1 VATIDLGKPSDT
13 QARFLSE
20 EHRYVAFGGARGGGK
35 SWAVRCKAVIF
46 AMVYPGIIQTIVR
59 RTYPELDANHIK
71 PFKAML
77 SPEVYSYNDSKKTL
91 RFSNGSE
98 ILFRYCSNDG
108 DLDRFQGTETDIL
121 YIDEATQF
129 SEYQFGV
136 LNATVRGTNG
146 FPKRT
151 YLTCNPGGIG
161 HSWVKRLFVDKQY
174 QGSEIADNYVFIPSR
189 VTDNYALMQNDSE
202 YVQQLMELPERLR
215 KAWLE
220 GSWEII
226 DGLYFDEYDYA
237 VHTIDDI
244 DTSGEGWNYYCS
256 LDYGLDM
263 LAAYVYACDS
273 NRQVYVIREFYKN
286 GLVVKDAA
294 EAVRQLISGLPIK
307 TIYAPPD
314 LWNTSSQTGKS
325 IADGFAASG
334 IGLVKTS
341 NNVQTGSL
349 YVKELLQ
356 VRLCEDGNKRPRLQI
371 VRKACPNLI
380 RCLSQILV
388 DEKDPT
394 VYAKEPHEL
403 THSIDA
409 LRYFAI
415 QWWMPG
421 KAPIPADAQKQ
432 KWTESMWEDYRN
444 ASSQEKIYLRKKWG
458 NPN

>member
-1 VATIDLGKPSDT
+1 MMIGQPSET
-13 QARFLSE
+13 QDKFLKE
-20 EHRYVAFGGARGGGK
+20 QHRYVAFGGARGGGK
-35 SWAVRCKAVIF
+35 SWAVRSKAILL
-46 AMVYPGIIQTIVR
+46 AANYPGITQTIVR

-71 PFKAML
+71 PIKAML
-77 SPEVYSYNDSKKTL
+77 PSDYYKYNDSKKEL
-91 RFSNGSE
+91 KFKNGSE
-98 ILFRYCSNDG
+98 ILFRYCANDG

-121 YIDEATQF
+121 YIDEATQLT
-129 SEYQFGV
+129 EYQFSV
-136 LNATVRGTNG
+136 LNATVRGVNG

-151 YLTCNPGGIG
+151 YLTCNPGGVG
-161 HSWVKRLFVDKQY
+161 HQWVKRLFIDRQY
-174 QGSEIADNYVFIPSR
+174 QGSEIASNYVFIPSR
-189 VTDNYALMQNDSE
+189 VTDNKALMESDSE
-202 YVQQLMELPERLR
+202 YVQRLMELPDRLR

-220 GSWEII
+220 GSWEIV

-237 VHTIDDI
+237 VHTIDSI

-273 NRQVYVIREFYKN
+273 NRQVYVIRECYKS

-294 EAVRQLISGLPIK
+294 EAVRQLISGLNIK

-314 LWNTSSQTGKS
+314 LWNTSSQTGRS

-334 IGLVKTS
+334 ISLVKTS

-356 VRLCEDGNKRPRLQI
+356 VRLAEDGNKKPRLQI
-371 VRKACPNLI
+371 VRSACPNLI
-380 RCLSQILV
+380 RCMSQILV
-388 DEKDPT
+388 DDKDPT
-394 VYAKEPHEL
+394 IYAKEPHEL

-421 KAPIPADAQKQ
+421 RAPIPEDAQKNR
-432 KWTESMWEDYRN
+432 WTKSMWEDYQR
-444 ASSQEKIYLRKKWG
+444 ATAQEKIYLRQKWG
-458 NPN
+458 KPN